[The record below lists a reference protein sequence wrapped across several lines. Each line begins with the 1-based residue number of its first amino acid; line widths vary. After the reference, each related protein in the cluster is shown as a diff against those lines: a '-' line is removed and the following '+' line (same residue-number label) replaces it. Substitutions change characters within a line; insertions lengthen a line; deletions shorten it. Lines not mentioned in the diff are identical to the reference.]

1 MHSIL
6 LNIVPI
12 IVIFAILWFLIILPE
27 RKRKK
32 KYGEMMSALQLN
44 DNVMTRG
51 GIIGKIVQMDD
62 ENVVLET
69 AGKTRIKILKD
80 AIAKKLEKTENK

>member
-1 MHSIL
+1 
-6 LNIVPI
+6 
-12 IVIFAILWFLIILPE
+12 
-27 RKRKK
+27 
-32 KYGEMMSALQLN
+32 MSALQLN